1 MDATVKSAAPN
12 SGPKPDVTL
21 PQPGGACP
29 AGGSTTVTDEE
40 RIALATLTYLA
51 EPGNPAT
58 GTMTRLAGGARALE
72 AIKAGSPVGMT
83 GLPATPE
90 RKRAAE
96 RLQAR
101 LATVPTRDEVRRTLE
116 DDRFRLVCPGDTEWP
131 AGLDGLG
138 DSAPLALWV
147 TGSADLA
154 MACRRSLAVT
164 GSRAATAYGSYIGS
178 EFGTI
183 LAERGLTVVTGGS
196 FGIDVAAH
204 RGAAGTGGTTVTI
217 LPGGTDV
224 PYPAAHADLLGL
236 VAAKA
241 LPGALVSE
249 APPGTLTGRLRFQAR
264 NRVIA
269 ALAAATVIVEA
280 GTRSGAV
287 AVAQCARD
295 LGRPVMAV
303 PGPVT
308 SELSAGCNDLI
319 RSGHAV
325 LVASADD
332 VLGTLTAADHPAG

>member
-1 MDATVKSAAPN
+1 
-12 SGPKPDVTL
+12 
-21 PQPGGACP
+21 
-29 AGGSTTVTDEE
+29 
-40 RIALATLTYLA
+40 
-51 EPGNPAT
+51 
-58 GTMTRLAGGARALE
+58 
-72 AIKAGSPVGMT
+72 MT

-96 RLQAR
+96 RLRAR

-154 MACRRSLAVT
+154 MACRRSVAVT

-204 RGAAGTGGTTVTI
+204 RGAAGTGGTTITI

-224 PYPAAHADLLGL
+224 PYPAAHADLLGAWSPL
-236 VAAKA
+236 RRCRARSSARHR
-241 LPGALVSE
+241 PGHS
-249 APPGTLTGRLRFQAR
+249 
-264 NRVIA
+264 
-269 ALAAATVIVEA
+269 
-280 GTRSGAV
+280 
-287 AVAQCARD
+287 
-295 LGRPVMAV
+295 
-303 PGPVT
+303 
-308 SELSAGCNDLI
+308 
-319 RSGHAV
+319 
-325 LVASADD
+325 
-332 VLGTLTAADHPAG
+332 PAGSASRPATGSSRRSPPRPSSSRPAPAAGRSPSPNAPATWGAR

>member
-1 MDATVKSAAPN
+1 MDATVKAAALHG
-12 SGPKPDVTL
+12 GPESDVTL
-21 PQPGGACP
+21 PQPGEACS
-29 AGGSTTVTDEE
+29 AGCSTAVTEEE
-40 RIALATLTYLA
+40 RIARATLTYLA
-51 EPGNPAT
+51 EPGNPAM
-58 GTMTRLAGGARALE
+58 GTITRLAGGVRALE
-72 AIKAGSPVGMT
+72 AIRAASLAGIT
-83 GLPATPE
+83 GLPDTLE
-90 RKRAAE
+90 GTRALE
-96 RLQAR
+96 RLRAR
-101 LATVPTRDEVRRTLE
+101 LAAVPARDEVRRTLD

-147 TGSADLA
+147 TGSADVAL
-154 MACRRSLAVT
+154 ACRRSVAVT
-164 GSRAATAYGSYIGS
+164 GSRGATAYGSYLAA
-178 EFGTI
+178 ELGTA
-183 LAERGLTVVTGGS
+183 LAERGLPVVTGGS
-196 FGIDVAAH
+196 FGVDVAAY
-204 RGAAGTGGTTVTI
+204 RGAASAAGTTVTV
-217 LPGGTDV
+217 LPGGIDV
-224 PYPAAHADLLGL
+224 PYPAAHTDLLGL

-241 LPGALVSE
+241 VPGGLVSE

-287 AVAQCARD
+287 TVARCARD

-332 VLGTLTAADHPAG
+332 VLDTLAAAGHPAG